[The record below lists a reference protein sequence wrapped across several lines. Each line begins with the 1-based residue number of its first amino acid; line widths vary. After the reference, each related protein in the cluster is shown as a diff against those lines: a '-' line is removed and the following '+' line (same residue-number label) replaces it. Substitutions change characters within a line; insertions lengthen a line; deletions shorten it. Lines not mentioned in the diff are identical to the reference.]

1 MNPWQCMA
9 IIFLAGGF
17 GGLANAFMSE
27 EGFIVPKRHK
37 GILCPGF
44 LGNAFIG
51 SMAAIVSWGLYG
63 SGSGVELA
71 REMTDSPRAEVSL
84 TIGAIAGAIL
94 VGIGGSKWLSNEVD
108 KKFLQEAA
116 SEAGERDIPIED
128 CQKMRKMSPRRTLTV
143 VQNYPVIENTNGQQE
158 RSIL

>member
-1 MNPWQCMA
+1 MTPWQCMI
-9 IIFLAGGF
+9 IIFIAGGF

-27 EGFIVPKRHK
+27 EGFILPKRHK

-71 REMTDSPRAEVSL
+71 RKAADNPRAEVSL
-84 TIGAIAGAIL
+84 TIGALAGAIL
-94 VGIGGSKWLSNEVD
+94 VGIGGAKWLSNEVD

-116 SEAGERDIPIED
+116 SEAGEREITPED
-128 CQKMRKMSPRRTLTV
+128 CKKMRKTSPRKALAMV
-143 VQNYPVIENTNGQQE
+143 ESYPVSEDA
-158 RSIL
+158 RS

>member
-1 MNPWQCMA
+1 MTPWQCMI
-9 IIFLAGGF
+9 IIFIAGGF

-27 EGFIVPKRHK
+27 EGFIIPKRHK

-51 SMAAIVSWGLYG
+51 SMAAVVSWGLYG

-71 REMTDSPRAEVSL
+71 RKAVAGNSRAEVSL
-84 TIGAIAGAIL
+84 TIGALAGAIL
-94 VGIGGSKWLSNEVD
+94 VGIGGAKWLSNEVD

-116 SEAGERDIPIED
+116 SEAGEREITPED
-128 CQKMRKMSPRRTLTV
+128 CKKMRKTSPRKALAMV
-143 VQNYPVIENTNGQQE
+143 ESYPVSENVH
-158 RSIL
+158 S